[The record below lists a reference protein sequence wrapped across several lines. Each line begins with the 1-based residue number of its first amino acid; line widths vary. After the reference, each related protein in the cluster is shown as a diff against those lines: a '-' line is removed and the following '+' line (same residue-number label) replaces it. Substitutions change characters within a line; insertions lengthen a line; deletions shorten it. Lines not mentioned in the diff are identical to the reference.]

1 MVNEK
6 FLVEDT
12 YKPIIKDILGIEGFT
27 NIKEMPRHSLFDF
40 IANKGENVVFI
51 EAKSRSPAAKTQ
63 TFVITKKKLERLS
76 ELKAKTNCEVYLIFI
91 NKHGHK
97 TVTLQDFLDRKT
109 DMKPLQ
115 IVTAKGKDTGS
126 FIVWQFD
133 SKNIRWHHEQQNKTK
148 TKNEIPSKR
157 LHAIRLTKEQAKTFT
172 RHFYLRIDYEATV
185 VELNEGRNVFVEGIT
200 RQTAHFASKKLTE
213 MMNKN
218 IVYAASIF
226 TLRTGEILKGYLFTV
241 A

>member
-97 TVTLQDFLDRKT
+97 TVTL
-109 DMKPLQ
+109 
-115 IVTAKGKDTGS
+115 
-126 FIVWQFD
+126 
-133 SKNIRWHHEQQNKTK
+133 
-148 TKNEIPSKR
+148 
-157 LHAIRLTKEQAKTFT
+157 
-172 RHFYLRIDYEATV
+172 
-185 VELNEGRNVFVEGIT
+185 
-200 RQTAHFASKKLTE
+200 
-213 MMNKN
+213 
-218 IVYAASIF
+218 
-226 TLRTGEILKGYLFTV
+226 
-241 A
+241 